1 MRVIIAIALKDL
13 KLLFQDKSGSFFV
26 FGFPLLMAVFFGFI
40 FAGGGDGKVNPMKV
54 VVADADS
61 TTASI
66 EFVAQLTKTG
76 AVKAIA
82 VSEEEAIS
90 RVRRG
95 KATAYLII
103 PEGFAANKMG
113 MFSGNPPEIVVGID
127 PSRKAQAGMLIG
139 MLQKAG
145 FAGLQGMFG
154 GGGSGNSMTPVAI
167 DVQDVSVNRTGPK
180 NSFDITFPQSIVWL
194 LIGTATAFGVS
205 LVTEKTRGTLFRLQA
220 APIKPGL
227 IILGKSLASFIST
240 ISGAAVLTLIFVTVF
255 NITINSW
262 PFVAMAFVSAA
273 ICTSGVVVLISVMG
287 KTEASAGGIG
297 WAVMLF
303 MAMTGGGMVPLIAM
317 PSWMQTLGNVSF
329 IKWAVLAVEGGSW
342 RGFSFAEM
350 LLPCGILIGIGLLSG
365 IVGTVVFR
373 KNYL

>member
-1 MRVIIAIALKDL
+1 MRIIIAIALKDL

-40 FAGGGDGKVNPMKV
+40 FAGGDGEVNPMKL

-66 EFVAQLTKTG
+66 EFVEQLSKTG
-76 AVKAIA
+76 AVRVVA
-82 VSEEEAIS
+82 VSEEKAIS
-90 RVRRG
+90 TVRRG

-103 PEGFAANKMG
+103 PEGFEANKMG
-113 MFSGNPPEIVVGID
+113 MFSGNPPEIMVGID
-127 PSRKAQAGMLIG
+127 PSRKAEAGMLIG

-154 GGGSGNSMTPVAI
+154 GGSSGKSMTPVAI
-167 DVQDVSVNRTGPK
+167 DVQDVSVNRTGP
-180 NSFDITFPQSIVWL
+180 NNAFDVTFPQSIVWL

-240 ISGAAVLTLIFVTVF
+240 ISGAAALTLIFVNVF
-255 NITINSW
+255 NVTINSW
-262 PFVAMAFVSAA
+262 PFVTLAFVSAA

-303 MAMTGGGMVPLIAM
+303 MAMTGGGMVPLMFM
-317 PSWMQTLGNVSF
+317 PSWMQTLGNISF

-342 RGFSFAEM
+342 RGFSLAEM
-350 LLPCGILIGIGLLSG
+350 MVPCGIMIGIGLLSG

>member
-40 FAGGGDGKVNPMKV
+40 FAGGGGEVNPMKV

-66 EFVAQLTKTG
+66 EFVDQLSKTG
-76 AVKAIA
+76 AVNVIA
-82 VSEEEAIS
+82 VSEEKAIS
-90 RVRRG
+90 TVRRG

-113 MFSGNPPEIVVGID
+113 MFSDNPPEIMVGID
-127 PSRKAQAGMLIG
+127 PSRKAEAGMLIG

-154 GGGSGNSMTPVAI
+154 GGSSGKSMTPVAI
-167 DVQDVSVNRTGPK
+167 EVQDVSVNRTGPK

-220 APIKPGL
+220 APIKPGS

-255 NITINSW
+255 NVTINSW
-262 PFVAMAFVSAA
+262 PLVAMAFISAA

-317 PSWMQTLGNVSF
+317 PPWMQTMGNVSF
-329 IKWAVLAVEGGSW
+329 IKWAVLAVEGSSW
-342 RGFSFAEM
+342 RGFSLVEM
-350 LLPCGILIGIGLLSG
+350 MLPCGIMIGIGLLSG
-365 IVGTVVFR
+365 VIGTLVYR

>member
-40 FAGGGDGKVNPMKV
+40 FAGGGGEVNPMKV

-66 EFVAQLTKTG
+66 EFVDQLSKTG
-76 AVKAIA
+76 AVNVIA
-82 VSEEEAIS
+82 VSEEKAIS
-90 RVRRG
+90 TVRRG

-113 MFSGNPPEIVVGID
+113 MFSDNPPEIMVGID
-127 PSRKAQAGMLIG
+127 PSRKAEAGMLIG

-154 GGGSGNSMTPVAI
+154 GGSSGKSMTPVAI
-167 DVQDVSVNRTGPK
+167 EVQDVSVNRTGPK

-220 APIKPGL
+220 APIKPGS

-240 ISGAAVLTLIFVTVF
+240 ITGAAVLTLIFVTVF
-255 NITINSW
+255 NVTINSW
-262 PFVAMAFVSAA
+262 PLVAMAFISAA

-317 PSWMQTLGNVSF
+317 PPWMQTMGNVSF
-329 IKWAVLAVEGGSW
+329 IKWAVLAVEGSSW
-342 RGFSFAEM
+342 RGFSLVEM
-350 LLPCGILIGIGLLSG
+350 MLPCGIMIGIGLLSG
-365 IVGTVVFR
+365 VIGTLVYR